1 MSNEEVNLIFKWTNQ
16 RWLFLVLLHL
26 QFHTRSESTVQRI
39 QSDSIIF
46 FSIHPERNFS
56 SEWQLSTH
64 PKVGNTNLTIY
75 PSKPR
80 TSNLDPSFT
89 SLQKGRPKHRS
100 NFRMCVRI
108 FYQSLSSLIAFPLA
122 ILFLLIFAYLTIVY
136 LCDDLIKRRLIEF
149 SLGSL
154 TQGFP

>member
-1 MSNEEVNLIFKWTNQ
+1 MKSSFKFDVCSGLVQIKYMSFK
-16 RWLFLVLLHL
+16 FDVCSGLVSKNALKTYIHILL
-26 QFHTRSESTVQRI
+26 
-39 QSDSIIF
+39 
-46 FSIHPERNFS
+46 
-56 SEWQLSTH
+56 
-64 PKVGNTNLTIY
+64 
-75 PSKPR
+75 R
-80 TSNLDPSFT
+80 TFNLDPSFT

-122 ILFLLIFAYLTIVY
+122 ILVLLIFAYLTIVY
-136 LCDDLIKRRLIEF
+136 LCDDLIKRRLIEL